1 MTIQAFHERDV
12 VLHIGTHKT
21 GTTSFQAVLASTAS
35 PLADLGVHV
44 FRSQVSDIA
53 SWSHELPL
61 IAVRRELTFPLR
73 CMFPDSTLPS
83 MQSEMRQHVISEMQ
97 STAQRVIASHEA
109 LSFVRTP
116 REVETLV
123 DVLDAR
129 SCRVV
134 VVLRDP
140 ESFLG
145 SWKRQ
150 LATMGYATNS
160 PYPDSYMNTDFSS
173 WLTEWDV
180 MIDAYAAV
188 IGHEAITVLDYES
201 EVRSRGTIIDGLWS
215 ACGLPSVLKPN
226 ADVPWLNRSR
236 P

>member
-44 FRSQVSDIA
+44 FRSQLSDIA
-53 SWSHELPL
+53 SWSHELAL
-61 IAVRRELTFPLR
+61 IAVRSELNIPLR

-83 MQSEMRQHVISEMQ
+83 MQSEMRQHVFSEMQ
-97 STAQRVIASHEA
+97 PPAQRVIASHEA
-109 LSFVRTP
+109 LSFIRTSQ
-116 REVETLV
+116 EVENLV
-123 DVLDAR
+123 EVLAAR
-129 SCRVV
+129 SCKVV
-134 VVLRDP
+134 VVLRNP
-140 ESFLG
+140 ESFLE

-150 LATMGYATNS
+150 LASMGYATNS
-160 PYPDSYMNTDFSS
+160 PYPDSYMNTEFSS

-180 MIDAYAAV
+180 MIDAYAAI

-201 EVRSRGTIIDGLWS
+201 EVRGRGTIIDGLWS
-215 ACGLPSVLKPN
+215 ACGLPSALRPN
-226 ADVPWLNRSR
+226 NDVPWLNRSS